1 MLKAWERHIGLQSV
15 NRGKKLWNIRENQ
28 KYFSQD
34 KKSKKNKHKNT
45 WLKLIK
51 IQYLSMVL
59 VKDWLMAQ
67 K

>member
-15 NRGKKLWNIRENQ
+15 NIGKKLWNIRENQ

-34 KKSKKNKHKNT
+34 KKNKKSKHKNT